1 MKDSLICLLLLVSVI
16 LIPTSA
22 TAAFT
27 SPDIEI
33 QHHYGGRHGGCGG
46 CGGCGW

>member
-1 MKDSLICLLLLVSVI
+1 MKASLICLLLLVCGI

-22 TAAFT
+22 TAAST
-27 SPDIEI
+27 AHNIEI